1 MEEKNGRI
9 YEMESM
15 LERFQG
21 DQPDKDKLL
30 AAMESDKVAAARAVG
45 QNQRLKQQLEELQ
58 DGFVKMVSLTVI
70 GISGIHINQI
80 QAMDGFEQ

>member
-1 MEEKNGRI
+1 MLLFQIQENQNLQRELEERSGRI
-9 YEMESM
+9 DELESM
-15 LERFQG
+15 VERLEG

-58 DGFVKMVSLTVI
+58 DGFVKMVSC
-70 GISGIHINQI
+70 
-80 QAMDGFEQ
+80 